1 MRKPLQLCVTTS
13 QSAEVFAG
21 LRGTGCVGECGH
33 QGDGERQWEGPDQ
46 EQGELSST
54 SLAVTKY
61 LAKSR
66 LREEDF
72 WSPCFEGI
80 WSITV
85 MQLVAATIGKQRDE
99 WLHSASFCLFIQS
112 GPFLIS

>member
-1 MRKPLQLCVTTS
+1 MW
-13 QSAEVFAG
+13 
-21 LRGTGCVGECGH
+21 GECGQ

-46 EQGELSST
+46 EQGELLST

-66 LREEDF
+66 LREEDL

-80 WSITV
+80 RSITV
-85 MQLVAATIGKQRDE
+85 MQLLQPPSGSREMNGYIQPASAFSFRVGLSSSVK
-99 WLHSASFCLFIQS
+99 HS
-112 GPFLIS
+112 

>member
-1 MRKPLQLCVTTS
+1 MQQSDRGDGATGRELRGTAGGLGTRKPLQLCVTML
-13 QSAEVFAG
+13 QSAELIAG
-21 LRGTGCVGECGH
+21 LRGTGCVGECGQ

-46 EQGELSST
+46 EQGELLSA

-72 WSPCFEGI
+72 WRPCFEGI
-80 WSITV
+80 RCV
-85 MQLVAATIGKQRDE
+85 MVM
-99 WLHSASFCLFIQS
+99 
-112 GPFLIS
+112 